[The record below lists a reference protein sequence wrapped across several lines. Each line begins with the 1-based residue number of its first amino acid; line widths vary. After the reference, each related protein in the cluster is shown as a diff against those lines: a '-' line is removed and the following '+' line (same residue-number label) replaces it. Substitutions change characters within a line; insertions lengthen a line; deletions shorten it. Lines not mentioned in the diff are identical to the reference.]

1 MKQKLIQLD
10 AETREVII
18 KFKIDGNRLTLP
30 GQLARPLYV
39 KVAKA
44 IEAAGGKWNKKESC
58 HLFPHPVKE
67 TFNVSEDTTC
77 VVNVQ
82 QTYQAFYT
90 PAEVANQVIQWA
102 GIEPHHIVLEP
113 SAGEGALIR
122 AMPPCDKVAVEINPL
137 AAKRLSGLAA
147 LILGDFM
154 AMTVDQLG
162 LFDRIVMNPPFTR
175 GQDIKHIKHA
185 LEFLNINGRL
195 VAICADGP
203 KQAEI
208 LKPLAKHWIKVPAGA
223 FKESGTEIATI
234 IAVFTN

>member
-10 AETREVII
+10 AETRSVFL
-18 KFKIDGNRLTLP
+18 KSKIEGNTLTLP
-30 GQLARPLYV
+30 GQLDRPLYN
-39 KVAKA
+39 KVAKC
-44 IEAAGGKWNKKESC
+44 IEAAGGKWNRKAAC
-58 HLFPHPVKE
+58 HVFPHPVTD
-67 TFNVSEDTTC
+67 TFNVTEETVA
-77 VVNVQ
+77 VVDVQ
-82 QTYQAFYT
+82 QTFQAFYT

-122 AMPPCDKVAVEINPL
+122 AMPPCDRVAVEINPV
-137 AAKRLSGLAA
+137 AAKKLSGLAA

-154 AMTVDQLG
+154 TMTVDQLG